1 MRDYFIRR
9 FLLIIPT
16 LIGATL
22 VVFLITRIT
31 PGGPL
36 EAALQRAASMQAER
50 GMKDAGGSLSEEQ
63 KEEMAAYYGF
73 DRHFFPA
80 YLAWLGVLP
89 KEGDKRFI
97 KFDKDAQEMPVT
109 LQELLPRD
117 QWKPNN
123 AYRTIQAKVTRDGK
137 LIADN
142 ATDVAAW
149 KTQPEKEKNRVQVFR
164 PQFDGLLQGNLGVST
179 RYNEYVWDMIR
190 ERMPISIFY
199 GLASF
204 FITYVICIPLGIL
217 KAIKHRTVLDNVSS
231 LLIFIGYAI
240 PGFVLGSM
248 LVVYLAAR
256 LNWFPTGGFIS
267 ENFDSLSLG
276 GKIWDVVH
284 HAILPLICYLV
295 GSFAFMT
302 MLVKNNLMDN
312 LAADYVRTAIAKGAS
327 FKRAVLA
334 HALRNSL
341 IPLATT
347 LGHIVSIFVAGSV
360 LIEMIFEINGYGLLG
375 YYSIVDR
382 DYPLVMGI
390 LVLDVIL
397 LMVGNILSDF
407 FVALTDPRI
416 RFE

>member
-9 FLLIIPT
+9 FLLILPT
-16 LIGATL
+16 LIGATM
-22 VVFLITRIT
+22 VVFFITRVT

-36 EAALQRAASMQAER
+36 EAALRQAAAQQGDR
-50 GMKDAGGSLSEEQ
+50 GMKDAGASLSEEQ

-73 DRHFFPA
+73 DRPFFPA
-80 YLAWLGVLP
+80 YLAWLGILP
-89 KEGDKRFI
+89 KEGDKQFI
-97 KFDKDAQEMPVT
+97 KFAKDKQEMPVT

-123 AYRTIQAKVTRDGK
+123 AYRITQAKVTRDGK
-137 LIADN
+137 LSADD
-142 ATDVAAW
+142 ASGLKEWQTRE
-149 KTQPEKEKNRVQVFR
+149 EKEKERVQVFR
-164 PQFDGLLQGNLGVST
+164 PKFDGLLQGNLGIST

-199 GLASF
+199 GLVT
-204 FITYVICIPLGIL
+204 FIISYLVCIPLGIL
-217 KAIKHRTVLDNVSS
+217 KAIKHRTVIDNASS
-231 LLIFIGYAI
+231 ILIFVGYSI
-240 PGFVLGSM
+240 PGFVLASV

-267 ENFDSLSLG
+267 ENFASLTVG
-276 GKIWDVVH
+276 GKAWDVVH
-284 HAILPLICYLV
+284 HAVLPLICYMV

-312 LAADYVRTAIAKGAS
+312 LAADYVRTAVAKGAG
-327 FKRAVLA
+327 FKRAVLV

-347 LGHIVSIFVAGSV
+347 LGHIVSIFVAGST
-360 LIEMIFEINGYGLLG
+360 LIELIFEINGFGLLG
-375 YYSIVDR
+375 YYSVLDR

-390 LVLDVIL
+390 LVIQVVL

>member
-16 LIGATL
+16 LIGATM
-22 VVFLITRIT
+22 VVFFITRVT

-36 EAALQRAASMQAER
+36 EAALRQAAAQQGDR
-50 GMKDAGGSLSEEQ
+50 GMKDAGASLSEEQ

-73 DRHFFPA
+73 DRPFFPA
-80 YLAWLGVLP
+80 YLAWLGILP
-89 KEGDKRFI
+89 KEGDKQFI
-97 KFDKDAQEMPVT
+97 KFAKDKQEMPVT
-109 LQELLPRD
+109 LQELLPRE
-117 QWKPNN
+117 QWQPNN
-123 AYRTIQAKVTRDGK
+123 AYRITQAKVTRDGN
-137 LIADN
+137 LSADD
-142 ATDVAAW
+142 TSGPKEWRTRV
-149 KTQPEKEKNRVQVFR
+149 EKDKERVQVFR
-164 PQFDGLLQGNLGVST
+164 PKFDGLLQGNLGIST

-199 GLASF
+199 GLVT
-204 FITYVICIPLGIL
+204 FIISYLVCIPLGIL
-217 KAIKHRTVLDNVSS
+217 KAIKHRTVIDNASS
-231 LLIFIGYAI
+231 ILIFVGYSI
-240 PGFVLGSM
+240 PGFVLASV

-256 LNWFPTGGFIS
+256 LNWFPTGGFVS
-267 ENFDSLSLG
+267 ENFASLTVG
-276 GKIWDVVH
+276 GKAWDVVH
-284 HAILPLICYLV
+284 HAVLPLICYMV

-312 LAADYVRTAIAKGAS
+312 LAADYVRTAVAKGAG
-327 FKRAVLA
+327 FKRAVLV

-347 LGHIVSIFVAGSV
+347 LGHIVSIFVAGST
-360 LIEMIFEINGYGLLG
+360 LIELIFEINGFGLLG
-375 YYSIVDR
+375 YYSVLDR

-390 LVLDVIL
+390 LVIQVVL

>member
-22 VVFLITRIT
+22 VVFFITRVT

-36 EAALQRAASMQAER
+36 EAALRQASAQQGDR
-50 GMKDAGGSLSEEQ
+50 GMKDAGASLSEEQ

-73 DRHFFPA
+73 DRPFFPA
-80 YLAWLGVLP
+80 YLAWLGILP
-89 KEGDKRFI
+89 KEGDKQFV
-97 KFDKDAQEMPVT
+97 KFAKDKQEMPVT
-109 LQELLPRD
+109 LQELLPKE

-123 AYRTIQAKVTRDGK
+123 AYRITQAKVTREGK
-137 LIADN
+137 LSAD
-142 ATDVAAW
+142 DVSGLKGW
-149 KTQPEKEKNRVQVFR
+149 QTRVEKQKERVQVFR
-164 PQFDGLLQGNLGVST
+164 SKFDGLLQGNLGIST

-190 ERMPISIFY
+190 ERMPVSIFY
-199 GLASF
+199 GLVT
-204 FITYVICIPLGIL
+204 FIISYLVCIPLGIL
-217 KAIKHRTVLDNVSS
+217 KAIKHRTVIDNASS
-231 LLIFIGYAI
+231 ILIFVGYSI
-240 PGFVLGSM
+240 PGFVLASV

-256 LNWFPTGGFIS
+256 LNWFPTGGFVS
-267 ENFDSLSLG
+267 ENFDSLTVG
-276 GKIWDVVH
+276 GKAWDVMH
-284 HAILPLICYLV
+284 HAVLPLVCYMV

-312 LAADYVRTAIAKGAS
+312 LAADYVRTAVAKGAG
-327 FKRAVLA
+327 FKRAVLV

-347 LGHIVSIFVAGSV
+347 LGHIVSIFVAGST
-360 LIEMIFEINGYGLLG
+360 LIELIFEINGFGLLG
-375 YYSIVDR
+375 YYSVLDR

-390 LVLDVIL
+390 LVIQVVL